1 MKFTA
6 VNFTC
11 PSCGAP
17 LKFSPATGTLVCEFC
32 RKETPISEAPTPIEE
47 HSLTQALAMLDQAP
61 NRSIE
66 KEVHCQ
72 KCGSNFTLTPYTFS
86 TNCPYCGT
94 PAVTEFVKEIT
105 PESLVPFKLTHQEAQ
120 TAFKAWVGSLW
131 FAPSAFTKYLD
142 GDNKLTGYYLPYW
155 TYDSDTITDY
165 QGQRGDIYYVTV
177 TRVIT
182 DAQGRSRRVQVQEP
196 RIRWTPAAGRVTLS
210 FDDVTVGA
218 SKTVT
223 RTILQSLEPW
233 DTSVLVPFDEKYLV
247 GFEAEEYTVG
257 LDNGFEYAK
266 VKMNRAI
273 EQAIRRDI
281 GGDQQRITYA
291 NTQYLNT
298 TYKNILL
305 PVWLASFEWKGKT
318 YRYAVNAQTGKV
330 SGERPY
336 SWVKIALAITA
347 GLLVIATLG
356 YFNEHPEIIEQ
367 IRAYSAQIVG

>member
-32 RKETPISEAPTPIEE
+32 RKETPISEADTPIEE
-47 HSLTQALAMLDQAP
+47 HNLSEALQKLDQTP
-61 NRSIE
+61 NRQIE
-66 KEVHCQ
+66 KKVHCK
-72 KCGSNFTLTPYTFS
+72 KCGGEFTLTPYTFS

-94 PAVTEFVKEIT
+94 PSITDFVKEIT
-105 PESLVPFKLTHQEAQ
+105 PQSLIPFRLSHKEAQ
-120 TAFKAWVGSLW
+120 RHFKQWVGSLW
-131 FAPSAFTKYLD
+131 FAPTAFTKYLD

-155 TYDSDTITDY
+155 TYDSDTVTDY

-177 TRVIT
+177 TKNIQ
-182 DAQGRSRRVQVQEP
+182 DSQGRIRQVRTQEP
-196 RIRWTPAAGRVTLS
+196 RIRWTPVSGRVTLS
-210 FDDVTVGA
+210 FDDITVGA

-233 DTSVLVPFDEKYLV
+233 DTSTLVPFDEKYLA

-266 VKMNRAI
+266 VKMNRMI
-273 EQAIRRDI
+273 ENAIRRDI
-281 GGDQQRITYA
+281 GGDQQQITAA
-291 NTQYLNT
+291 NTRYLNT

-305 PVWLASFEWKGKT
+305 PVWVASFEWNHKT

-336 SWVKIALAITA
+336 SMVKIVFAVAA
-347 GLLVIATLG
+347 VLLVGAAFFYL
-356 YFNEHPEIIEQ
+356 NAHPEILEQ
-367 IRAYSAQIVG
+367 IGIQLR